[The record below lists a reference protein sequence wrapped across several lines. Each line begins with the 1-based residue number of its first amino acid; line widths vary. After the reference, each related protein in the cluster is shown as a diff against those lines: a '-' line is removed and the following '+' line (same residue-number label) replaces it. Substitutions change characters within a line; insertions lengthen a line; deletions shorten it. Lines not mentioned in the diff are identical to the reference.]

1 METGLMKEFLP
12 K

>member
-1 METGLMKEFLP
+1 MKEFLP